1 MERLIFH
8 VDVNSAFLSWEAVY
22 RLRYL
27 HEELDIRTVP
37 AAIGGDREARCGI
50 ILASS
55 IPAKKLGV
63 RTPEPIVDALRKC
76 PNLMLFPP
84 RSDFYH
90 ECSHAFMNIL
100 REYTDMVQPFSSDEA
115 GVDLSGCEQA
125 RRDPVAFADML
136 RNRIHNELGFTVNIG
151 ISTNLLLSK
160 MASDFTKPDKTHTL
174 WPSEIPSKMWPLPVK
189 DLMYIGSATGKRLND
204 LGIRTIGQLAAMDP
218 VMLSPYFGKGA
229 TGMVEFAN
237 GIDNRPVTL
246 EHEDLKGYGN
256 STTLPQNILDRDEAC
271 RVLLMLCE
279 SVGTR
284 MRRDNARVKVIS
296 VAIRDGNFDK
306 ISHQLTMETA
316 TSITNELYSY
326 ACRLFDQIWDGRPI
340 RALGV
345 HTSGISGEEDRQLS
359 LFDHND
365 YSRQEQVDKA
375 MDALRARF
383 GRDKIVR
390 ASLIEPP
397 PARDPETGQRI
408 NASQIHRSNKPSDG
422 SETGHIQ

>member
-8 VDVNSAFLSWEAVY
+8 VDVNSAFLSWEAVF

-37 AAIGGDREARCGI
+37 SAIGGDREARCGI

-76 PNLMLFPP
+76 PELMLFPP
-84 RSDFYH
+84 RGDFYH
-90 ECSHAFMNIL
+90 ECSHAFMDIL
-100 REYTDMVQPFSSDEA
+100 REYTDLVQPFSSDEA
-115 GVDLSGCEQA
+115 GVDLSGCPEA
-125 RRDPVAFADML
+125 LKDPVGFADML
-136 RNRIHNELGFTVNIG
+136 RSRIFNELGFTVNIG

-160 MASDFTKPDKTHTL
+160 MASDFTKPDRTHTL

-189 DLMYIGSATGKRLND
+189 DLMFIGAATSKRLND
-204 LGIRTIGQLAAMDP
+204 LGIRTIGQLAAMTPD
-218 VMLSPYFGKGA
+218 MLTPYFGKSA
-229 TGMVEFAN
+229 AGMIASAN
-237 GIDNRPVTL
+237 GIDDRPVTL

-284 MRRDNARVKVIS
+284 MRRDNAHVKVIN
-296 VAIRDGNFDK
+296 VAIRDGSFNK
-306 ISHQLTMETA
+306 ISHQMTMETA
-316 TSITNELYSY
+316 TDITNELYSY
-326 ACRLFDQIWDGRPI
+326 ACKLFDQIWDGRPI

-345 HTSGISGEEDRQLS
+345 HTSVVSEAEDRQMS
-359 LFDHND
+359 LFDTND
-365 YSRQEQVDKA
+365 YSRQEKVDRAIDA
-375 MDALRARF
+375 MRAKF
-383 GRDKIVR
+383 GRNAIQR
-390 ASLIEPP
+390 ASLIERPH
-397 PARDPETGQRI
+397 E
-408 NASQIHRSNKPSDG
+408 K
-422 SETGHIQ
+422 

>member
-1 MERLIFH
+1 MHDRLIFH
-8 VDVNSAFLSWEAVY
+8 VDVNSAFLSWEAVF

-27 HEELDIRTVP
+27 HETLDIRTIP

-76 PNLMLFPP
+76 PELKLFPP

-90 ECSHAFMNIL
+90 ECSHAFMDIL
-100 REYTDMVQPFSSDEA
+100 REYTDLVQPFSSDEA
-115 GVDLSGCEQA
+115 GVDLTGCEEAQ
-125 RRDPVAFADML
+125 RDPVAFADML
-136 RNRIHNELGFTVNIG
+136 RNRIKNELGFTVNIG

-160 MASDFTKPDKTHTL
+160 MASDFTKPDRTHTL
-174 WPSEIPSKMWPLPVK
+174 WPNEIPSKMWPLPVK
-189 DLMYIGSATGKRLND
+189 DMMYIGAATSKRLND
-204 LGIRTIGQLAAMDP
+204 LGIHTIGQLAAMDP
-218 VMLSPYFGKGA
+218 VMLYPHFGKG
-229 TGMVEFAN
+229 TDGMIAFAN

-271 RVLLMLCE
+271 KVLLMLCE

-284 MRRDNARVKVIS
+284 MRKDNARVKVIS

-306 ISHQLTMETA
+306 MSHQMTMSTA
-316 TSITNELYSY
+316 TNITNELYSY

-345 HTSGISGEEDRQLS
+345 HTSDVREAEDRQLD
-359 LFDHND
+359 LFDTND

-383 GRDKIVR
+383 GRGAIKR
-390 ASLIEPP
+390 ASLIDPP
-397 PARDPETGQRI
+397 PARNPATGEAVQ
-408 NASQIHRSNKPSDG
+408 HNKPSDG
-422 SETGHIQ
+422 SETGHLF